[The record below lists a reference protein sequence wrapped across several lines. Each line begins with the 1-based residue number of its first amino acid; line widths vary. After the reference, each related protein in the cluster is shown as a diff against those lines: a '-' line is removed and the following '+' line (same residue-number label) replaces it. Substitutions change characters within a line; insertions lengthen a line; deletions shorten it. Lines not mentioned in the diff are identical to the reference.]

1 MEFPN
6 NFVMPTHISTV
17 SRYTNT
23 QVRINGDPTN
33 TTWASGAGVGS
44 LQWFVPL
51 ILPAPYLIASFFVAF
66 GTSPS
71 TGVFQCGIFTS
82 TGGGSG
88 WVSKIIGTASTACVN
103 TSNNLQIIL
112 PSNGSKL
119 LPAGNY
125 YMAYVSTGTN
135 NIISKPMLDGG
146 SPTEMASAS
155 GIVFGPTATSL
166 ASGTCTK
173 IPRGT
178 SAITYRLPLFGV
190 SRLSSGY

>member
-6 NFVMPTHISTV
+6 NFVMPTHLSTV

-33 TTWASGAGVGS
+33 ITWASGAGVGS
-44 LQWFVPL
+44 LQWLVPL

-66 GTSPS
+66 GSSPG
-71 TGVFQCGIFTS
+71 TGVFECGIFAP

-88 WVSKIIGTASTACVN
+88 WVNKIMGTASTACVN
-103 TSNNLQIIL
+103 TSSNLQIIT
-112 PSNGSKL
+112 PSGGSKL

-135 NIISKPMLDGG
+135 AIISKAVANDNAVDGI
-146 SPTEMASAS
+146 TAS

-166 ASGTCTK
+166 
-173 IPRGT
+173 
-178 SAITYRLPLFGV
+178 
-190 SRLSSGY
+190 SSGSYTEMPPFIWCVSSS